1 MQKPNNINNNK
12 KRPPKVNPKNA
23 DPMGNTHSMQN
34 HAKKLFRDISKGKVD
49 IAMEMD
55 IFANT
60 LFIDNALI
68 VAASEL
74 TEAQIH
80 VNAINIAYCGSQD
93 PQIISVF
100 KKDTKK
106 MQAYTL
112 IYQCLNNIKLYND
125 PSFIYMLANRLPEF
139 RNYI

>member
-1 MQKPNNINNNK
+1 MQKPNNN

-23 DPMGNTHSMQN
+23 DPMGNTLSMQN
-34 HAKKLFRDISKGKVD
+34 HARKLFRDISKGKID
-49 IAMEMD
+49 IVKEMD
-55 IFANT
+55 IFANA

-68 VAASEL
+68 VATSEL
-74 TEAQIH
+74 TEAQVHI
-80 VNAINIAYCGSQD
+80 NAINIAYYGSQD
-93 PQIISVF
+93 PQIINVF

-106 MQAYTL
+106 IQAYTL
-112 IYQCLNNIKLYND
+112 IYQCLSNIKLYND